1 MYICIHMY
9 IYICIYIYIYQMSN
23 ILINIISS
31 LKLLMLLWNKIPVV
45 AHLVTSWC
53 AYRKSKMPYLNMIL
67 FWYCGNFLDK
77 WKLVYLIKKTL
88 LVRFVEPINWLSL
101 YLSYNWI
108 MQLLKTASAIFL
120 YQQIIPLKK
129 LRKMLFYLFHLKLFF
144 LFLRYSNFYI
154 SLTPSFSP
162 AIDWEG
168 DRN

>member
-1 MYICIHMY
+1 MNVRERHETQCHV
-9 IYICIYIYIYQMSN
+9 CFSN

-31 LKLLMLLWNKIPVV
+31 LKLLRLLWNKIPVV

-67 FWYCGNFLDK
+67 FWYCVNFLDK

-108 MQLLKTASAIFL
+108 MQLLKAVSAIFL
-120 YQQIIPLKK
+120 YQQIIPLQK
-129 LRKMLFYLFHLKLFF
+129 LRKMLFYLFHVKTFF
-144 LFLRYSNFYI
+144 FSFSRYSNFCI
-154 SLTPSFSP
+154 SLITSFSS
-162 AIDWEG
+162 AKRWED
-168 DRN
+168 DRR